1 MESFYG
7 GRQGVSFVI
16 VKRFDGIDIPQDNN
30 YSSDYFAYDETNE
43 KFIIENNSFIRRT
56 VNNYK
61 NYLSWKRHYLN
72 GETISGASFPLENA
86 QGMVQC
92 FEQGAITANIVN
104 YGEYVIIDTPDK
116 NNPDNGK
123 VYRRGLNYQ
132 KSETNPLA
140 GAEYIG
146 QIVGPQGDSPEL
158 EIDDYDV
165 NENTGEYVV
174 NDGLV
179 PGAKVEYQD
188 GKVIVSDFEDAIKYS
203 WVTLRDEFG
212 NIYGCKIGFQFP
224 YFVLALTAESVNPY
238 YNRSNNNK
246 DFINENL
253 ITRIDN
259 ESHPYFSQWHIS
271 VPKGIKGDAET
282 DLHKISSVAK
292 KGASYYL
299 DINCTTELGILP
311 NDVDV
316 NLKTYDSSL
325 HIDSLPIA
333 IVNAAGEDNIYYV
346 KKEDLYRDVLIY
358 KQINYDRIPEGEYE
372 YIILGDYNVID
383 RVTLA
388 DNGILTVYYT
398 HDDAFNL
405 EQALRWIHIVT
416 DENGNIIDNGIQ
428 LAEDGTLTITY
439 NTEHLNEDGAI
450 VKDFQSYGQAIRW
463 IKEENGIQGK
473 GIQIL
478 KDGSVKVTYNTTHQ
492 EEGKTIQDFDLFEKA
507 LTWIEDI
514 SIQQTGEFKVLYNN
528 DNTESGKDSYENI
541 LKWIDACEIQEDGTI
556 IFYYNQRTEDGKV
569 VEEAYKAEKYLKK
582 ITNIQVNWDK
592 GETKIAEGE
601 GDQRL
606 HVTYNTDEEEVIGAP
621 INYIMEAL
629 VTVSIS
635 DKNISTVEANHLL
648 VLYSDPAYRARL
660 KEEGKCVRYRSNKFI
675 NDQGV
680 GQVRD
685 DWYDMGYVRGEP
697 GTIRFIGNLTDAE
710 AATLL
715 IDGNSP
721 EKITGSDS
729 YSGYCYTVG
738 DENTEQKIIYY
749 YDYTKGKWIILGS
762 IASSVSNPNSV
773 ITVGIDGEDY
783 PNLNSGGFL
792 LVLETLRYAD

>member
-56 VNNYK
+56 ANNYK

-158 EIDDYDV
+158 EIDNYDASG
-165 NENTGEYVV
+165 NTGEYAVK
-174 NDGLV
+174 DGLV
-179 PGAKVEYQD
+179 PGAAVQYENGQ
-188 GKVIVSDFEDAIKYS
+188 VRVSDFEDTIKYS
-203 WVTLRDEFG
+203 WITLRDEFG
-212 NIYGCKIGFQFP
+212 NIYSCRIGFQFP
-224 YFVLALTAESVNPY
+224 YFVLALTAESVSPY
-238 YNRSNNNK
+238 YNRSNNGK
-246 DFINENL
+246 DFVNQNL
-253 ITRIDN
+253 IVKTDDGQ
-259 ESHPYFSQWHIS
+259 HPYFAQWHVSI
-271 VPKGIKGDAET
+271 PKGIKGDDSNNLNIAPSYAKQNVAYYIDAECT
-282 DLHKISSVAK
+282 EYSGLLGQETAVDFSHPNYDPDKDTVPVAIE
-292 KGASYYL
+292 GS
-299 DINCTTELGILP
+299 P
-311 NDVDV
+311 N
-316 NLKTYDSSL
+316 T
-325 HIDSLPIA
+325 
-333 IVNAAGEDNIYYV
+333 YYV
-346 KKEDLYRDVLIY
+346 KKENDNLHRDVLIY
-358 KQINYDRIPEGEYE
+358 KETNYDINPEGDSK
-372 YIILGDYNVID
+372 YINIGDYNVIKK
-383 RVTLA
+383 VTLSET
-388 DNGILTVYYT
+388 GILTVTYT
-398 HDDAFNL
+398 HDDPKDL
-405 EQALRWIHIVT
+405 ENALRWIYITT
-416 DENGNIIDNGIQ
+416 DAEGNIIDNGIKLEDDGTIKIIYNTVHQ
-428 LAEDGTLTITY
+428 KEDGTY
-439 NTEHLNEDGAI
+439 ER
-450 VKDFQSYGQAIRW
+450 DFQTYGQAIRW
-463 IKEENGIQGK
+463 IKEENGVQGK

-478 KDGSVKVTYNTTHQ
+478 KDGTVKVTYNTTHQ
-492 EEGKTIQDFDLFEKA
+492 ENGETVQDFDLFEKA

-528 DNTESGKDSYENI
+528 DNTESGKNSYENI

-635 DKNISTVEANHLL
+635 DKNISTVKANHLL

-675 NDQGV
+675 DDQGV

-710 AATLL
+710 AAVLL

-721 EKITGSDS
+721 EKITGNDS

-738 DENTEQKIIYY
+738 DENAEQKIIYY

-762 IASSVSNPNSV
+762 ITSSVLNPNSV